1 LAITNTTANMQWGWY
16 VDSGASFRVF
26 DAAATADRLAITNA
40 GNMGVGT
47 TTPAARLDV
56 NGTIRAGTLNNNPAT
71 NTMCFG
77 ATNILG
83 NCTSDRRLKRD
94 VEYLEGSAG
103 LAAVM
108 RLKPAAFRWH
118 DGDDRVMAGF
128 VAQDTAL
135 AIPAA
140 VHQPAGS
147 EFLALD
153 TGAVLAYAVKAIQEL
168 QAEVERLKAAR

>member
-1 LAITNTTANMQWGWY
+1 
-16 VDSGASFRVF
+16 
-26 DAAATADRLAITNA
+26 
-40 GNMGVGT
+40 
-47 TTPAARLDV
+47 
-56 NGTIRAGTLNNNPAT
+56 
-71 NTMCFG
+71 MCFG

-83 NCTSDRRLKRD
+83 NCTSDRRLKRN
-94 VEYLEGSAG
+94 VEYLEGGTG

-128 VAQDTAL
+128 VAQDTAG

-140 VHQPAGS
+140 VHRPAGS

>member
-1 LAITNTTANMQWGWY
+1 VWRMDTATKAAGIIKLFDASGDVTLQTNTLPNVLY
-16 VDSGASFRVF
+16 LRD
-26 DAAATADRLAITNA
+26 N
-40 GNMGVGT
+40 GNVGVGLT
-47 TTPAARLDV
+47 NPAAKLDV
-56 NGTIRAGTLNNNPAT
+56 NGTVRAGTLNANPAA

-83 NCTSDRRLKRD
+83 NCTSDGRLKRD
-94 VEYLEGSAG
+94 VHYLDQGTG

-108 RLKPAAFRWH
+108 QLKPAAFRWH
-118 DGDDRVMAGF
+118 DGDDRLMAGF
-128 VAQDTAL
+128 VAQDTEG

-140 VHQPAGS
+140 VHRPAGS

-168 QAEVERLKAAR
+168 QAEVERLKAGR